1 LSVKKTRA
9 AQELSVMES
18 PTKEQKK
25 TTEPAKA
32 RVAKA
37 APAKASKLPKK
48 LLLFDIDLLEAVKS
62 GSNTQDKLLLLT
74 GVDPFQFAQR
84 ADFLCAKG
92 FLCRDS
98 ANPSVFRLGISG
110 YDELAKRKAAE
121 EKKSKKTGAP
131 SIQHVAAN
139 AAEQLPVGSLQSLSK
154 LTERDSPLVY
164 LPGPEHKPAKQTDID
179 LFELLRKG
187 SPKTGNESNVGYN
200 GNGTGVAVKI
210 QTAIA
215 SAPVG
220 QQMPFEKQVETLG
233 GRDAVKEMI
242 EKTTQAGVCELC
254 QAPFHLSVNTLENN
268 PKYGYCFCGASYHK
282 DCYEHLVNSRS
293 SCVRCGKKL
302 QIRMDRA
309 SEDAV
314 RAVKKLFD

>member
-1 LSVKKTRA
+1 LSVRKRRV
-9 AQELSVMES
+9 AQELSVMEP

-25 TTEPAKA
+25 PAEPAKA
-32 RVAKA
+32 RAAKA

-62 GSNTQDKLLLLT
+62 GNNTQDKLLLLT
-74 GVDPFQFAQR
+74 GVDPFQFGQR

-92 FLCRDS
+92 LLCRDS
-98 ANPSVFRLGISG
+98 ANPGAFRLGIAG
-110 YDELAKRKAAE
+110 YDEVAKRKAAE
-121 EKKSKKTGAP
+121 EKKSRKASAP
-131 SIQHVAAN
+131 GTLQVAVSAT
-139 AAEQLPVGSLQSLSK
+139 QSQEPPSPISK
-154 LTERDSPLVY
+154 LTEKDSPLVY
-164 LPGPEHKPAKQTDID
+164 LPGPEHKPARQADID
-179 LFELLRKG
+179 LFELINKG
-187 SPKTGNESNVGYN
+187 SPKNGS
-200 GNGTGVAVKI
+200 GNGTAAKI
-210 QTAIA
+210 QTAMETVPA
-215 SAPVG
+215 G
-220 QQMPFEKQVETLG
+220 QPIPFEKQVETLG

-254 QAPFHLSVNTLENN
+254 QAPFHLSVNPSENN

-293 SCVRCGKKL
+293 FCVRCGKKL
-302 QIRMDRA
+302 QIRMDKA